1 MNNSKRRRE
10 PIMVMRK
17 RECNK
22 LADAYISGLETKGYM
37 IDAYANDFIRR
48 VFERVLI
55 SNKAYRVYHALDK
68 NSLYY
73 DEARSDIKFGTK
85 HHMYLSEN
93 NLIHGMPD
101 ANWLTT
107 TLSLGMTKAEAIDF
121 VCDEIINDIK
131 YYNFVKAVKI
141 KRR

>member
-22 LADAYISGLETKGYM
+22 LADIYISGLETKGYM
-37 IDAYANDFIRR
+37 IDAYADDFIRR

-68 NSLYY
+68 NSPYY

-85 HHMYLSEN
+85 HHMYLSDN
-93 NLIHGMPD
+93 NLTHGMPD
-101 ANWLTT
+101 AKWLTT
-107 TLSLGMTKAEAIDF
+107 TLSFGMTKAEAIDF